1 MCRSPG
7 SKMAMNRMED
17 LKKGGQMI
25 LWDMDA
31 TLVTE
36 DPRHPLDPKKTVPVT
51 RKFYPGII
59 DLFQQFH
66 SQYRMTILS
75 TDLQKD
81 EVVSFLQVNQIH
93 QCIHEIYCSDDH
105 LLQEEE
111 GHSTSNIFEFILK
124 RAQIQKSDCVYIR
137 SCDNSAHHQMA
148 KEMGIYSI
156 ATAFGQGHALSEGL
170 FSPNSLTVDFLKIP
184 HLKLFIPW
192 MS

>member
-1 MCRSPG
+1 
-7 SKMAMNRMED
+7 MAINR
-17 LKKGGQMI
+17 MI
-25 LWDMDA
+25 LWDMA

-36 DPRHPLDPKKTVPVT
+36 DLLHPLDPKKTI
-51 RKFYPGII
+51 RKFDPGMI
-59 DLFQQFH
+59 DLFHQFH
-66 SQYRMTILS
+66 SQYRMMILS

-81 EVVSFLQVNQIH
+81 EVVFFLQVNQIH

-111 GHSTSNIFEFILK
+111 GNSTSNILEFILK

-137 SCDNSAHHQMA
+137 SCDHSAHHQMA

-156 ATAFGQGHALSEGL
+156 ATAFGRGHALSEGL